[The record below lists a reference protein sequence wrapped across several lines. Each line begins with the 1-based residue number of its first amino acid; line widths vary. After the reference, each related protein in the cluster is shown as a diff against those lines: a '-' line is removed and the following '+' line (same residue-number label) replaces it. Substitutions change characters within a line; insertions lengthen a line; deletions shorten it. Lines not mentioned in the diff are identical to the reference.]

1 MESKDAAHRVG
12 ELYRA
17 IYDRFHRRVRPEV
30 YSPSP
35 ESLGVLEHLSRVG
48 PLTVMEAARHFDRA
62 QSAMSEIFG
71 RLERRAL
78 VARMPDERDR
88 RRSLVWLTEEGRAV
102 LRRARQVLSER
113 LLHEALRQ
121 IEPGERVRIV
131 EALEALLET
140 APSPEGYDDE

>member
-1 MESKDAAHRVG
+1 MNSKDAARRVG

-17 IYDRFHRRVRPEV
+17 IYDRFHRRVRPGV

-35 ESLGVLEHLSRVG
+35 ESLGILEHLSRVG

-71 RLERRAL
+71 RLEKREL
-78 VARMPDERDR
+78 VSRLPDERDR
-88 RRSLVWLTEEGRAV
+88 RRSLVWLTEKGRAV

-113 LLHEALRQ
+113 LLGEALQ
-121 IEPGERVRIV
+121 QLEPGERERIV

-140 APSPEGYDDE
+140 TPSPQGYDDE